1 MVRTVKKKVNPRRI
15 PLPRNAINK
24 DAIIEEAMKDDMAHA
39 WLLVAGPLL
48 DEGYELAPLAEAV
61 NTHIDK
67 TAGAKDKAS
76 LRRAEAA
83 LHITQP
89 RLDADQVRSPV
100 ELEAFKKKVRRVAIN
115 TALCVVYLG
124 LEKLIPAETLNR
136 IFFSADLTLAE
147 VDQEITDYGELEREL
162 LRRVAEIGKVEDA

>member
-1 MVRTVKKKVNPRRI
+1 MSKKKVNPRRI

-136 IFFSADLTLAE
+136 IFFSADLTPNMWCYTKTLM
-147 VDQEITDYGELEREL
+147 TFLE
-162 LRRVAEIGKVEDA
+162 A